1 MAWLYLT
8 PLKGGAAEQMQGIC
22 EAEDDLAAAASGA
35 VDVLGRTQ
43 RTGIGS
49 LAYCMETGT
58 VWILDTE
65 GNWQEVKS

>member
-58 VWILDTE
+58 VWILDAD
-65 GNWQEVKS
+65 GSWQEVKS